1 MKQMQTLLESA
12 HRRPFILAHARTA
25 DPHNQGDL
33 LLRPDWTQVFDR
45 EARFHSND
53 ENPSAPRRRQSAQGE
68 SYVANRRLAW
78 SQHSDG
84 LQKEFSS
91 RNRNLFSSQFVFT
104 IVTKLLPC
112 CHHWS
117 VGLDG
122 DQIRQNRSSFLIINP
137 MPPPSSMV
145 GTAAITED
153 MLKRR
158 WSVSILR
165 YLDRGITDPAEITK
179 NEANLSPAIMSQR
192 LRTMLRYALV
202 ARYPRPAPSKVVEFR
217 LTPRGKKILKML
229 DIIEKLDQLDQ
240 RLALNGK
247 TIEEDLG
254 ITVPAPADRLP
265 DPEPAVSDK
274 PAKRKKYSATASL
287 NYVSVNSLP

>member
-1 MKQMQTLLESA
+1 
-12 HRRPFILAHARTA
+12 
-25 DPHNQGDL
+25 
-33 LLRPDWTQVFDR
+33 
-45 EARFHSND
+45 
-53 ENPSAPRRRQSAQGE
+53 
-68 SYVANRRLAW
+68 
-78 SQHSDG
+78 
-84 LQKEFSS
+84 
-91 RNRNLFSSQFVFT
+91 
-104 IVTKLLPC
+104 
-112 CHHWS
+112 
-117 VGLDG
+117 
-122 DQIRQNRSSFLIINP
+122 
-137 MPPPSSMV
+137 MV

-247 TIEEDLG
+247 SIEEALG
-254 ITVPAPADRLP
+254 IPVSEPADRLP

-287 NYVSVNSLP
+287 NHVSVNSLP